1 MTQSII
7 DSMYNALLRDTLGQV
22 DARILLP
29 AEQCYLLR
37 GHHLP
42 RKASLSF
49 NATSCKEAVETDAGR
64 RQQLGRKFRRN
75 QTSHGSLCAA
85 SIVARGTNSL
95 PCWQTSAATDAASA
109 CPNSGHGRGD
119 SLPLARRLSLMGR
132 HRATAALSNESHL
145 LRALR
150 DAAGDGPLVLFG
162 DSIMRDLFKS
172 AICELLRSNAH
183 DDVAFA
189 VSRLEYMG
197 SHEVGGSPA
206 VDTSLSKLASLERKL
221 RRISARA
228 GSIVVA
234 SVGVHYNNDDSVTTT
249 TPNRSILAQHAAR
262 LLGLLSGFRAECR
275 RPCDALLLTST
286 AQHFATPDGAY
297 HAAITPAVAASPSS
311 RTPNGLEHNLPAPPD
326 AYACKAWPATRSAP
340 AGWPVHASHSPS
352 TWRVDDVMKVRR
364 ERFAD
369 VPVIPLHLLS
379 STWWDAHPGLRPDK
393 SHATTDCTHFCAS
406 PFLFEPVWWA
416 VRTALAAPR
425 R

>member
-7 DSMYNALLRDTLGQV
+7 DSMYNTLLRDTLGQV

-29 AEQCYLLR
+29 AERCYLLQ

-42 RKASLSF
+42 REASLSI
-49 NATSCKEAVETDAGR
+49 NATSCKEAVEADAGR
-64 RQQLGRKFRRN
+64 RQQLGRKFSRN
-75 QTSHGSLCAA
+75 QTSHGSLLAA

-95 PCWQTSAATDAASA
+95 PCWQTAAVTDAASA

-119 SLPLARRLSLMGR
+119 ALPLARRLSLIGR
-132 HRATAALSNESHL
+132 HSATAALSNESHL
-145 LRALR
+145 VRALR

-162 DSIMRDLFKS
+162 DSIMGDLFKS

-183 DDVAFA
+183 DDMAFA
-189 VSRLEYMG
+189 VSRLEYIRSHDG
-197 SHEVGGSPA
+197 SGLPA
-206 VDTSLSKLASLERKL
+206 VDTFPSKLASLERKL
-221 RRISARA
+221 RLIRARA

-249 TPNRSILAQHAAR
+249 TANRSILAQHAAR

-297 HAAITPAVAASPSS
+297 HVAMSPVVAASPSS
-311 RTPNGLEHNLPAPPD
+311 RTPNGLEHNLTAPTVD
-326 AYACKAWPATRSAP
+326 AYACKAWPAPSSAP
-340 AGWPVHASHSPS
+340 AGWPVHASHSPN

-369 VPVIPLHLLS
+369 VPVIPLH
-379 STWWDAHPGLRPDK
+379 
-393 SHATTDCTHFCAS
+393 C
-406 PFLFEPVWWA
+406 
-416 VRTALAAPR
+416 
-425 R
+425 